1 MAIIN
6 PKFLFSDD
14 VEDIKE
20 SRQSLGSSLAIG
32 EDDVTITKAE
42 INTEVK
48 SSMND
53 SLPQDT
59 HVAENHENDIIV
71 ELSKQDNQGEVKNEQ
86 NDNEDKRLLNNDVAT
101 DESDNIL
108 HYRKI
113 IDYIKTLV
121 EQFEQIKHLAVAH
134 NIISQI
140 NESITEQIQALVN
153 DKTILW
159 DRRALDDII
168 ASNYSSVVPYNNA
181 LIIVEKFL
189 SNSKIKADVEKY
201 KFYINNILVD
211 KYTNDTLT
219 SEDIEQ
225 LYNLALKHYRIMQL
239 ADSVDTTNIVKE
251 AIALLKNEYESKFEN
266 ISNTLVEH
274 QNSIEEVKCAI
285 DNLSSEIKD
294 IQVTLNSLQE
304 TMQTSQHN
312 IDESELINYLKPI
325 VESVVNEMLKQYDEK
340 INELMLRNDD
350 LSFSIHRELDQ
361 IRQEMTDNMNTLSH
375 QLNIFVEKTEEVISS
390 VGNNNSSQD
399 NSKYAEDIQMIIEN
413 IHDIR
418 DELSSIMSR
427 LSNMEAQVNTHQTIS
442 ETNSRST
449 TSNTTSDMFSS
460 QFIHM
465 DDTEQEKFSYTP
477 SDDDVGSETQDKNSD
492 VVASNKV
499 SGIMG
504 LFQNTKMVFVVGAI
518 LLLLGILLIVKH

>member
-1 MAIIN
+1 
-6 PKFLFSDD
+6 
-14 VEDIKE
+14 
-20 SRQSLGSSLAIG
+20 
-32 EDDVTITKAE
+32 
-42 INTEVK
+42 
-48 SSMND
+48 
-53 SLPQDT
+53 
-59 HVAENHENDIIV
+59 
-71 ELSKQDNQGEVKNEQ
+71 
-86 NDNEDKRLLNNDVAT
+86 
-101 DESDNIL
+101 
-108 HYRKI
+108 
-113 IDYIKTLV
+113 
-121 EQFEQIKHLAVAH
+121 
-134 NIISQI
+134 
-140 NESITEQIQALVN
+140 
-153 DKTILW
+153 
-159 DRRALDDII
+159 
-168 ASNYSSVVPYNNA
+168 
-181 LIIVEKFL
+181 
-189 SNSKIKADVEKY
+189 
-201 KFYINNILVD
+201 
-211 KYTNDTLT
+211 
-219 SEDIEQ
+219 
-225 LYNLALKHYRIMQL
+225 
-239 ADSVDTTNIVKE
+239 
-251 AIALLKNEYESKFEN
+251 
-266 ISNTLVEH
+266 
-274 QNSIEEVKCAI
+274 
-285 DNLSSEIKD
+285 
-294 IQVTLNSLQE
+294 
-304 TMQTSQHN
+304 
-312 IDESELINYLKPI
+312 
-325 VESVVNEMLKQYDEK
+325 
-340 INELMLRNDD
+340 MLRNDD